1 MNLRR
6 CALMLL
12 MFIVV
17 LSSGV
22 SAVELNAGMEPI
34 LKQSADIDTLNEDF
48 QVEIETVMT
57 KIEGSIPDTVVEEY
71 DEVGDGISWIR
82 SVIPGEEAYELE
94 DFFITRD
101 ENGNVIS
108 KTPVLGSKQ
117 VVEAIPNRLM
127 YGGYVAAGSEFSP
140 KPTTYGVDCVG
151 CSGETSG
158 WGGTAMGIAVSMD
171 SVRQSN
177 GEWQKGITYDGYY
190 IIAADPAI
198 PMGTIV
204 TVYNHGYSG
213 DGLQAGVPF
222 KAIVGDRGGAIRG
235 NRIDLFVGSQVVN
248 NVDINYAINH
258 PTLVIESVG
267 YNARVRY

>member
-140 KPTTYGVDCVG
+140 KPTTYGVDC
-151 CSGETSG
+151 S
-158 WGGTAMGIAVSMD
+158 AVPVKLLAGV
-171 SVRQSN
+171 VRQ
-177 GEWQKGITYDGYY
+177 W
-190 IIAADPAI
+190 
-198 PMGTIV
+198 V
-204 TVYNHGYSG
+204 
-213 DGLQAGVPF
+213 L
-222 KAIVGDRGGAIRG
+222 
-235 NRIDLFVGSQVVN
+235 L
-248 NVDINYAINH
+248 
-258 PTLVIESVG
+258 
-267 YNARVRY
+267 